1 MERSLHHPIKM
12 IAGHAVTP
20 LSLDSHTSACCNT
33 FERQQPDRLPYTT
46 VVMRLTLTLFGAASV
61 AIPHVEMFFLRPVIH
76 RQVLV
81 STKYSSCSSSSSR
94 RRVTDVLIRRDAA
107 SQQAND
113 EVVPATLTATAKES
127 FLRNLERKR
136 TGENMD
142 SSALGADLAKLSS
155 ATAHGVK
162 SIGPGTTV
170 GNLESW
176 RGRWRICHAPHIET
190 LASLLLTSFPI
201 VEYDFQSTDGRL
213 VSHARYESS
222 LFGSGWFNAD
232 GRVEVVKDESMKA
245 TSDNGNNIRRKEQ
258 VVRVSSD
265 ASDLWD
271 YMHDHVC
278 VGDTWRF
285 FTRNQLPIVQSV
297 S

>member
-1 MERSLHHPIKM
+1 M
-12 IAGHAVTP
+12 
-20 LSLDSHTSACCNT
+20 
-33 FERQQPDRLPYTT
+33 
-46 VVMRLTLTLFGAASV
+46 LTLLGAASV
-61 AIPHVEMFFLRPVIH
+61 AIPHVEMFVLFPVIH

-81 STKYSSCSSSSSR
+81 GTRYSSCSSSSSR
-94 RRVTDVLIRRDAA
+94 CRVTDVLTRRDAGL
-107 SQQAND
+107 QQVND
-113 EVVPATLTATAKES
+113 EVVPATSTATAKES
-127 FLRNLERKR
+127 FLSNLERKR
-136 TGENMD
+136 AGENMD

-222 LFGSGWFNAD
+222 VLGSGWFNAD
-232 GRVEVVKDESMKA
+232 GRVEVVKDEPMRAA
-245 TSDNGNNIRRKEQ
+245 TDNGNNIRRKEQ

-265 ASDLWD
+265 TSGLWGYSPSRMCRQHMASFNLQSTADRTKREL
-271 YMHDHVC
+271 VC
-278 VGDTWRF
+278 
-285 FTRNQLPIVQSV
+285 PP
-297 S
+297 